1 MTQLGDTA
9 STCATQWK
17 MWLIKVLGVIYFTAV
32 CAAEDVTDTYRN
44 VPPTSPVPEP
54 TTAVYEPPTPSLHL
68 QSTWLEV
75 FPSEK
80 VELYCNMTDSSDWTI
95 NWHRNGVQV
104 KNSDPN
110 VTFSAENSILMITEA
125 SNTHS
130 GNYSC
135 KGQHKSKSFSTQ
147 DSNSLSITVNE
158 NKLKPTLSRQPNY
171 NKMFPGETVT
181 FTCRVD
187 IASGW
192 EFLWYHNENEI
203 AASNTDTYM
212 IKAITLSNSGQYHC
226 KAKRGPFYTEKS
238 DPMSLQVSANDPIS
252 TISKNPAF
260 DPMYVGEKVTFTC
273 SVDVDSD
280 WKYQWYKD
288 GEELPSSTEKTLIK
302 TLRLSDMGNYSCI
315 ATRGAT
321 STAPS
326 EEMLQV
332 YAIPQPFLKPETP
345 WLDVFPTEGVKLSC
359 EMDSSSGWKYI
370 WSKDKQRVEA
380 DDTVSFGQDGATL
393 SILSASA
400 KHKGNYTCEG
410 HLQDRSVSSSP
421 SFELSL
427 TVYDEKPRVTLTQYP
442 EYTVMFPEESVFFS
456 CHIIVS
462 SGWEYQWYK
471 DGAQLSQYGNSH
483 NISFVGTK
491 DTGSYTCQVKRGRD
505 MVFKSDHSQAVRLK
519 VEEKR
524 PKPVMTQDPNDKKV
538 YAGET
543 LSFEC
548 KVEISSGWEYH
559 WYKDNTTL
567 QVSGSSFKI
576 SSASSSNNG
585 NYMCMAKRDKSM
597 YHTEHS
603 DGQNLQ
609 ISEIP
614 VPSLKLETPWLDV
627 FPTERVNFSC
637 GMEDNWIYTWYK
649 DGKPIHADGTVS
661 TYSDGATL
669 NITSAAISHSGQY
682 SCSGKLNSKTRSVT
696 SHTSPG
702 VTLSVYD
709 TKPKLTLMQNPD
721 YDVMYTE
728 DSVFFSCHI
737 NVSSGWEYLWYKNG
751 AQLSQSG
758 NSHNISLQTKDTGSY
773 TCQARRGTDTVF
785 LSDQSQQVVLDVK
798 ERPQAKII
806 LLTGW
811 SEVFSTDSLV
821 LQCAV
826 QDSQDTWNYTWSKE
840 TEQINQLPSERH
852 TVTPQNDPDQ
862 SLYTCQGIR
871 AGRPS
876 YSKHSDS
883 FKTKNLLLKRRVLL
897 SISGC
902 LFFGLIAVLLGCIAL
917 RFFRKPVAGDED
929 NPEES
934 NLFLTMA
941 QLKNRSDAPCPLV
954 QYITDASLNDASKE
968 GDENGTVCNETTP
981 LPITTEEDQAVTT
994 DSHETE
1000 ENGGL
1005 VSFK

>member
-1 MTQLGDTA
+1 
-9 STCATQWK
+9 

-32 CAAEDVTDTYRN
+32 CAAQYTEDVTDTYRN

-54 TTAVYEPPTPSLHL
+54 TTAVYEPPTPTLHL

-75 FPSEK
+75 FPFEK
-80 VELYCNMTDSSDWTI
+80 VELYCNITDSSDWTI
-95 NWHRNGVQV
+95 NWHKDEDEV
-104 KNSDPN
+104 KDSDPN
-110 VTFSAENSILMITEA
+110 VSFSAERSILTITAA

-135 KGQHKSKSFSTQ
+135 KGQHRTKGFYTQ
-147 DSNSLSITVNE
+147 DSKSLKVTVNK
-158 NKLKPTLSRQPNY
+158 NNPKPTLSRQPNY
-171 NKMFPGETVT
+171 NKMFPGENVT

-187 IASGW
+187 GNGW

-203 AASNTDTYM
+203 PASNTDTYT
-212 IKAITLSNSGQYHC
+212 IKTSLSNSGQYHC
-226 KAKRGPFYTEKS
+226 KAKRGKGPFYTEKS
-238 DPMSLQVSANDPIS
+238 DPMSLQVSENDPIS
-252 TISKNPAF
+252 TVSKNPAF
-260 DPMYVGEKVTFTC
+260 NLMYVGETVNFTC
-273 SVDVDSD
+273 SVDVGSD
-280 WKYQWYKD
+280 WKYQWYKN
-288 GEELPSSTEKTLIK
+288 GEELPSSTNKTLIR
-302 TLRLSDMGNYSCI
+302 TLGLFDTGNYSCI

-321 STAPS
+321 TSTALS
-326 EEMLQV
+326 EEMLQEV
-332 YAIPQPFLKPETP
+332 YAIPQPFLKQETP

-359 EMDSSSGWKYI
+359 EMKGSSGWMYT
-370 WSKDKQRVEA
+370 WSKDKQRVVA

-400 KHKGNYTCEG
+400 KHKGKYTCEG
-410 HLQDRSVSSSP
+410 RLQGRSVSSRP

-427 TVYDEKPRVTLTQYP
+427 TVYDEKPRVKLTQYP
-442 EYTVMFPEESVFFS
+442 EYTVMFPEESVSFS

-462 SGWEYQWYK
+462 SGWVYQWYK
-471 DGAQLSQYGNSH
+471 DGAQLSQSGNSH
-483 NISFVGTK
+483 NISLVGTK
-491 DTGSYTCQVKRGRD
+491 DTGSYTCQVKRGGD
-505 MVFKSDHSQAVRLK
+505 MVFKSDHSQAVRFK

-524 PKPVMTQDPNDKKV
+524 PKPVMTQDPNDKV

-543 LSFEC
+543 VSFEC

-559 WYKDNTTL
+559 WYKDNTAL

-576 SSASSSNNG
+576 HNANSSNSG
-585 NYMCMAKRDKSM
+585 SYECMAKRDKSM
-597 YHTEHS
+597 YRTERS
-603 DGQNLQ
+603 DGQNLR

-649 DGKPIHADGTVS
+649 DGKAIHSDGTVS
-661 TYSDGATL
+661 TSSDGATL
-669 NITSAAISHSGQY
+669 NITSAATSHRGQY

-696 SHTSPG
+696 SHASPG

-721 YDVMYTE
+721 YGVMYTE
-728 DSVFFSCHI
+728 DSVCFSCHI
-737 NVSSGWEYLWYKNG
+737 NVSSGWEYLWYKDG
-751 AQLSQSG
+751 AKLSQSG
-758 NSHNISLQTKDTGSY
+758 NSQNISLQTKDTGSY
-773 TCQARRGTDTVF
+773 TCQVRRGTDTVF
-785 LSDQSQQVVLDVK
+785 LSDQSQQVELDVK

-840 TEQINQLPSERH
+840 SEEINQLPSERH
-852 TVTPQNDPDQ
+852 TVTPQNDPNQ
-862 SLYTCQGIR
+862 SLYTCKGIR

-876 YSKHSDS
+876 YSKCSDS
-883 FKTKNLLLKRRVLL
+883 FKTRNLLLKRRVLL
-897 SISGC
+897 AISGC

-917 RFFRKPVAGDED
+917 RFFRKPAGDED

-941 QLKNRSDAPCPLV
+941 QLKDRSDAPCPLV
-954 QYITDASLNDASKE
+954 QYITDASLNDATLNDASKE

-1005 VSFK
+1005 VSFKQ